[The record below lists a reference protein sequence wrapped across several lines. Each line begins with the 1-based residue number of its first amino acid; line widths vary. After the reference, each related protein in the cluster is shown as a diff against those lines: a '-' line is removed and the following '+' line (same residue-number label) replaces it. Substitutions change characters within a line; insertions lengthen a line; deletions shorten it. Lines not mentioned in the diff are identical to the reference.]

1 MKIYE
6 TAVSKPVTTTMIF
19 LAIIVFGIY
28 SIINLAVDFFPDI
41 ELPAITVVTVYPG
54 ADAENVE
61 EKITKPLED
70 RLSGINDLDRITSQS
85 RDNLSIITVV
95 LQYGTDLNEAANDVR
110 NFIDMAM
117 NVLPDEVERPSVF
130 KFSTSQMPIMIYGVE
145 AQQNYPGLGKLLED
159 NVVNNLNRINGVAS
173 VMVGGAPER
182 VVYAEIDPKKLE
194 AYNITLDQL
203 ARIIQAEN
211 LNIPVGTIKTTDMEY
226 KVTAEGEFSSSDQ
239 IKDIVIGFQNGRVVK
254 FGDIAVIRDSLKDK
268 TVYESVNGRQ
278 GVRLLIMKQSDA
290 NTVQVANKTRQ
301 ELDNIMQKMPSD
313 VKMYPIYDS
322 SENILNSVNNLA
334 ETIIYAF
341 IFVSLIV
348 LLFFGRWRSSIVIL
362 VTIPIA
368 LISGFIYLFLANDTL
383 NVISLSAI
391 TIAIGMVVDD
401 AIVVLENITKH
412 IERGSTPREAS
423 IAGTNEVWTAVIAS
437 TVVIVV
443 VFLPLTML
451 SGLTGTI
458 FRSLGWIVSITISVS
473 TLAAI
478 SITPMMSAHMLKGR
492 NIYGSDDDNNKKNKD
507 KGYKLWASTI
517 GKALDWLDNTYQ
529 KLLTYVLKYKKTT
542 LILAFVLFVGTMAL
556 FPLLGTEFLPQA
568 DQGVVNA
575 NIHLQTGLKL
585 EKTEQFISKLEK
597 IVNERYPEKYIMSFS
612 AGTSDD
618 ASISGMASSQ
628 GSNEVVMT
636 LRLVDR
642 EERERTVFEIAED
655 FRKVLDTMP
664 EVIKYDINA
673 GGGGAAMGNNVE
685 VQIFG
690 QDLDSSM
697 KVANILRDEI
707 SKIPG
712 ARDVIINRKNDQPT
726 FKIYFDREKLT
737 RLGLT
742 SATVSNTL
750 RNYITG
756 YTASKYREEGSEYD
770 VIVRLNDRA
779 RNDIELFK
787 NLMISTPTGAKVS
800 LSEIADIVEESTPP
814 EIEHENKQRVITVS
828 AKPENIS
835 LGELGASIQQ
845 LTRNID
851 LPSGVDINVGG
862 RYEDQMESFRDLIL
876 LLFVSILL
884 VYISMAAQ
892 FESLT
897 MPLLI
902 ILSIPFALSG
912 VILALL
918 ITGNTLSVN
927 ALLGGVMLIGIAVKN
942 SIILVDFTNL
952 LRDRGLRLHDAVVQA
967 GRSRLRPILMTA
979 STTFLGM
986 LPMAL
991 STGEGSELWAPIGI
1005 AVIGGL
1011 VFSTILSL
1019 IVVPTAYYTF
1029 IRSGSRRKEL
1039 MRMRKQ
1045 FGFVDK
1051 ILFNNKNNKS

>member
-313 VKMYPIYDS
+313 VQMYPIYDS
-322 SENILNSVNNLA
+322 SENILNSVNNLI
-334 ETIIYAF
+334 ETIIFAF
-341 IFVSLIV
+341 IFVSLVV

-437 TVVIVV
+437 TIVIIV

-835 LGELGASIQQ
+835 LGELGASIQK

-851 LPSGVDINVGG
+851 LPRGVDINVGG

-902 ILSIPFALSG
+902 ILAIPFALSG

-918 ITGNTLSVN
+918 ITGKTLSVN
-927 ALLGGVMLIGIAVKN
+927 AMLGGVMLIGIAVKN

>member
-756 YTASKYREEGSEYD
+756 YTASKYREEGNEYD

>member
-458 FRSLGWIVSITISVS
+458 FRSLG
-473 TLAAI
+473 
-478 SITPMMSAHMLKGR
+478 
-492 NIYGSDDDNNKKNKD
+492 
-507 KGYKLWASTI
+507 
-517 GKALDWLDNTYQ
+517 
-529 KLLTYVLKYKKTT
+529 
-542 LILAFVLFVGTMAL
+542 
-556 FPLLGTEFLPQA
+556 
-568 DQGVVNA
+568 
-575 NIHLQTGLKL
+575 
-585 EKTEQFISKLEK
+585 
-597 IVNERYPEKYIMSFS
+597 
-612 AGTSDD
+612 
-618 ASISGMASSQ
+618 
-628 GSNEVVMT
+628 
-636 LRLVDR
+636 
-642 EERERTVFEIAED
+642 
-655 FRKVLDTMP
+655 
-664 EVIKYDINA
+664 
-673 GGGGAAMGNNVE
+673 
-685 VQIFG
+685 
-690 QDLDSSM
+690 
-697 KVANILRDEI
+697 
-707 SKIPG
+707 
-712 ARDVIINRKNDQPT
+712 
-726 FKIYFDREKLT
+726 
-737 RLGLT
+737 
-742 SATVSNTL
+742 
-750 RNYITG
+750 
-756 YTASKYREEGSEYD
+756 
-770 VIVRLNDRA
+770 
-779 RNDIELFK
+779 
-787 NLMISTPTGAKVS
+787 
-800 LSEIADIVEESTPP
+800 
-814 EIEHENKQRVITVS
+814 
-828 AKPENIS
+828 
-835 LGELGASIQQ
+835 
-845 LTRNID
+845 
-851 LPSGVDINVGG
+851 
-862 RYEDQMESFRDLIL
+862 
-876 LLFVSILL
+876 
-884 VYISMAAQ
+884 
-892 FESLT
+892 
-897 MPLLI
+897 
-902 ILSIPFALSG
+902 
-912 VILALL
+912 
-918 ITGNTLSVN
+918 
-927 ALLGGVMLIGIAVKN
+927 
-942 SIILVDFTNL
+942 
-952 LRDRGLRLHDAVVQA
+952 
-967 GRSRLRPILMTA
+967 
-979 STTFLGM
+979 
-986 LPMAL
+986 
-991 STGEGSELWAPIGI
+991 
-1005 AVIGGL
+1005 
-1011 VFSTILSL
+1011 
-1019 IVVPTAYYTF
+1019 
-1029 IRSGSRRKEL
+1029 
-1039 MRMRKQ
+1039 
-1045 FGFVDK
+1045 
-1051 ILFNNKNNKS
+1051 

>member
-6 TAVSKPVTTTMIF
+6 TAVSKPVTTTMVF

-28 SIINLAVDFFPDI
+28 SIINLAIDFFPEID
-41 ELPAITVVTVYPG
+41 LPAISVVTVYPG
-54 ADAENVE
+54 ANAESVE

-85 RDNLSIITVV
+85 RDNISIITVM

-117 NVLPDEVERPSVF
+117 NVLPDEVDRPSVF

-145 AQQNYPGLGKLLED
+145 AEQNYPGLRKLLED
-159 NVVNNLNRINGVAS
+159 NVVNNLNRIDGVAS
-173 VMVGGAPER
+173 VMIGGAPQR
-182 VVYAEIDPKKLE
+182 VVYAEIDPKKLD
-194 AYNITLDQL
+194 AYGITLDQL
-203 ARIIQAEN
+203 SRILQAEN
-211 LNIPVGTIKTTDMEY
+211 INLPVGTIKTSDMEY
-226 KVTAEGEFSSSDQ
+226 NVTAEGEFTSSDQ
-239 IKDIVIGFQNGRVVK
+239 IKDIVIGFQNGRSVK
-254 FGDIAVIRDSLKDK
+254 FSDIANIRDSLKDES
-268 TVYESVNGRQ
+268 VYESVNGKK
-278 GVRLLIMKQSDA
+278 GARLMIMKQSNA
-290 NTVQVANKTRQ
+290 NTVQVSNKVKK
-301 ELDNIMQKMPSD
+301 ELDNLIATMPSD

-322 SENILNSVNNLA
+322 SENIINSINNLA
-334 ETIIYAF
+334 STIFYAF

-348 LLFFGRWRSSIVIL
+348 MLFFGRLRSSIVII

-383 NVISLSAI
+383 NVISLSAM

-412 IERGSTPREAS
+412 IERGSTPRDAS
-423 IAGTNEVWTAVIAS
+423 IAGTNEVWTAVIAT
-437 TVVIVV
+437 TVVILV

-458 FRSLGWIVSITISVS
+458 FRSLGWIVSITMVVS
-473 TLAAI
+473 TLGAI
-478 SITPMMSAHMLKGR
+478 SITPMMSAHVLKGR
-492 NIYGSDDDNNKKNKD
+492 NIYGTEDEKKKND
-507 KGYKLWASTI
+507 AGYKLWSSTM
-517 GKALDWLDNTYQ
+517 GKALELLDNTYQ
-529 KLLTYVLKYKKTT
+529 KFLIFVLKYKTYT
-542 LILAFVLFVGTMAL
+542 LIITFLIFLGTMSL
-556 FPLLGTEFLPQA
+556 IPMLGTEFLPQP
-568 DQGVVNA
+568 DQGTING
-575 NIHLQTGLKL
+575 NIYLQTGLKL
-585 EKTEQFISKLEK
+585 EKTQQFISKLEK

-612 AGTSDD
+612 AGNAEN
-618 ASISGMASSQ
+618 ASMSSLTSSQ

-636 LRLVDR
+636 LRLKDR
-642 EERERTVFEIAED
+642 KDRDRSVFEIAED
-655 FRKVLDTMP
+655 FRNVLDTMP

-673 GGGGAAMGNNVE
+673 GGAASTMMGNNVE

-712 ARDVIINRKNDQPT
+712 ARDVIITRKNDQPT
-726 FKIYFDREKLT
+726 FKIYFDREKMAK
-737 RLGLT
+737 LGLN
-742 SATVSNTL
+742 SAIVSTTL

-770 VIVRLNDRA
+770 IIVRLNDRA

-800 LSEIADIVEESTPP
+800 LSEIAMIVEESTPP
-814 EIEHENKQRVITVS
+814 EIEHENKQRVINVS

-835 LGELGASIQQ
+835 LGELGTSIQQ
-845 LTRNID
+845 ITRNID
-851 LPSGVDINVGG
+851 LPEGTTLKIGG

-876 LLFVSILL
+876 LLLVSILL
-884 VYISMAAQ
+884 VYITMAAQ

-927 ALLGGVMLIGIAVKN
+927 AMLGGVMLIGIAVKN

-979 STTFLGM
+979 STTLLGM

-1011 VFSTILSL
+1011 VFSTLLSL
-1019 IVVPTAYYTF
+1019 IIVPTAYYTF
-1029 IRSGSRRKEL
+1029 IRSGSRKKEM

-1045 FGFVDK
+1045 FSFVDK